1 MNYDKEI
8 IDLEKEIISIEENLD
23 EYYKSEFG
31 SSEEEPEYPE
41 DHGYSEIDE
50 AIDILN
56 EKKAK
61 LQKLSHKKE
70 EEERLEILKKNSTYE
85 GYIIKDSETTVDFLS
100 RKQQALEI
108 SKLIANKKTLSPLTI
123 GINGAWGQGKST
135 FLRLIESDLKE
146 LNIRR
151 KENKEIEN
159 QYGQSYIVKFNASEY
174 NDQEKIWYSMLSQLF
189 STYENEV
196 KYFAKLKY
204 GISAVKKS
212 VKENPSYYIVNMA
225 IMIIFVLWIYF
236 FTYNKSIIDVF
247 KENDLWQIL
256 VGVVSTVAV
265 SVNII
270 GPLLKK
276 IILLKQPMS
285 IKIVEQLKYPDFKEK
300 LGSREQVKEILD
312 LLTSTWIKN
321 DEDKI
326 IVMVDELDRC
336 TEQTIVEFFDAL
348 LLFLSSNSIVYVI
361 TINEESVYYALA
373 NNNKHFFEE
382 EVISNFRKFEF
393 GKKYLEKY
401 ITVPIIL
408 PSKNNYRNY
417 IDNII
422 SKNYEGDKK
431 IFTSS
436 EKDLLL
442 ELIQEINDSIEITPR
457 DVKKVINLLIVYKG
471 KLMNLNKDTNTKE
484 KLKFDEFI
492 VWFLIKYFYS
502 ELAERILIRVA
513 NKKNKI
519 DKFKSIKSEFHP
531 EINIAIIKKL
541 EEIKIMYI
549 LISNDIMNK

>member
-1 MNYDKEI
+1 MKRDKEI
-8 IDLEKEIISIEENLD
+8 IDLEKEIIDIEKNLAD
-23 EYYKSEFG
+23 YYESESG
-31 SSEEEPEYPE
+31 ASEEEIQYPE
-41 DHGYSEIDE
+41 DYGYSEIE
-50 AIDILN
+50 EVIDTLN
-56 EKKAK
+56 EKRSK
-61 LQKLSHKKE
+61 LQKLSHEKE

-85 GYIIKDSETTVDFLS
+85 GYIIKDSETTVDSLS

-135 FLRLIESDLKE
+135 FLRLIENDLKE

-151 KENKEIEN
+151 KENKEIED

-204 GISAVKKS
+204 GISVFKKS
-212 VKENPSYYIVNMA
+212 VKENPLYYIVNMT
-225 IMIIFVLWIYF
+225 ILIIFVLWIYF

-256 VGVVSTVAV
+256 VGVISTAAV

-270 GPLLKK
+270 GPLFKK

-321 DEDKI
+321 DDDKI
-326 IVMVDELDRC
+326 IIMVDELDRC
-336 TEQTIVEFFDAL
+336 TEQTIIEFFDAL

-373 NNNKHFFEE
+373 NSNKHFFEE
-382 EVISNFRKFEF
+382 EVVSNFKKFEF

-401 ITVPIIL
+401 ITVPIML
-408 PSKNNYRNY
+408 PSKNDYRNY
-417 IDNII
+417 IGII
-422 SKNYEGDKK
+422 IRENYEDDKK

-436 EKDLLL
+436 EKDLLS
-442 ELIQEINDSIEITPR
+442 ELIEEINNNIEITPR
-457 DVKKVINLLIVYKG
+457 DVKRVINLLIIYKN
-471 KLMNLNKDTNTKE
+471 KLTNLNKDTNTKE

-492 VWFLIKYFYS
+492 VWFLVKYFYS
-502 ELAERILIRVA
+502 ELADRILSRIV

-519 DKFKSIKSEFHP
+519 DKFKSIKSEVSP
-531 EINIAIIKKL
+531 IIDIGIIKKL
-541 EEIKIMYI
+541 EEIKLMYI
-549 LISNDIMNK
+549 LISNDII